1 MEVWIIRQDFTDL
14 ISEPS
19 KSKGLND
26 SSSQVHIV
34 MCYIY
39 IFYIKVS
46 IFVFWNRLTAQD
58 FGSIYFGTW
67 GLTQVPVSGVLP
79 CCSFEGFPNLELRSY
94 NWYNQVSY
102 LTPSVYLYW
111 QKHVYTTL
119 QFRVYTVN
127 LAQYLEICIVIFIV
141 IQLFRN
147 SGYGTGIPV
156 FL

>member
-14 ISEPS
+14 ISS

-39 IFYIKVS
+39 ILYINVS

-58 FGSIYFGTW
+58 FGSIYFRTW
-67 GLTQVPVSGVLP
+67 GQTQVPVSGVLP
-79 CCSFEGFPNLELRSY
+79 FCSFEGFPNLELISY

-111 QKHVYTTL
+111 QKPVYTTL
-119 QFRVYTVN
+119 HFTQLIWLNILKSVWVFSLWYSF
-127 LAQYLEICIVIFIV
+127 LEIPVMV
-141 IQLFRN
+141 PEFR
-147 SGYGTGIPV
+147 
-156 FL
+156 FFFKFR

>member
-26 SSSQVHIV
+26 LSFRSISLCV
-34 MCYIY
+34 IY
-39 IFYIKVS
+39 IFYINLS

-58 FGSIYFGTW
+58 FGSIYFETW

-102 LTPSVYLYW
+102 LTPPVYLYW
-111 QKHVYTTL
+111 QKPVYTTL
-119 QFRVYTVN
+119 HFTQLIWLNILKSVWVFSLWYSF
-127 LAQYLEICIVIFIV
+127 LEILVMV
-141 IQLFRN
+141 PEFR
-147 SGYGTGIPV
+147 
-156 FL
+156 FFFKFR